1 MLVHILTGI
10 FGQKMW
16 QITPLSVLPSKLT
29 LTLKNYSWIS
39 KILKVTLGTSLVYL
53 FAVVI
58 LILTVY
64 MFIDTLK
71 KAKNAFEAASQ
82 YLSSVLLVIMEITW
96 STTLLYEHYSGLI
109 LVNFGFLASLIL
121 CKLIICT
128 VTKMQV

>member
-39 KILKVTLGTSLVYL
+39 KILKATLGTSLVYL